1 VRWSS
6 WRHRTSQN
14 GTIRDRLVSHVTV
27 TDPQH
32 PLFGNRFAAL
42 GERSGRGSA
51 FVVVELADGRRRS
64 IRVACTDLA
73 EATVRPLSP
82 PLEVSRISVRTLIPL
97 MQHLRAN
104 LLLPV
109 EEVIRD
115 GRSSACASRCV
126 SVPSVAAG
134 MRRQPPDGNTAAPLA
149 GPAGREATTDYPS
162 DRRTDATDA
171 SDAARARKGDGPC

>member
-1 VRWSS
+1 MSS
-6 WRHRTSQN
+6 VNRTSRN
-14 GTIRDRLVSHVTV
+14 DTIRDRLSHVTV

-32 PLFGNRFAAL
+32 PLFGNRFAVL

-82 PLEVSRISVRTLIPL
+82 PPEVGRISVRTLIPL

-134 MRRQPPDGNTAAPLA
+134 MRRPPPGGKTAAPLA
-149 GPAGREATTDYPS
+149 GPAGGEATADRPS
-162 DRRTDATDA
+162 DRRADVADA
-171 SDAARARKGDGPC
+171 SDPPRFRKGDGPC